1 MLARVS
7 SSDRS
12 CDGRR
17 RIVTATV
24 FDWSIIWQY
33 RGELLGG
40 MATALEV
47 AAVGLL
53 ISIVVGLALAVG
65 RMSRRPVSSLATLWI
80 NVFRGV
86 PALVS
91 VLWVYFGWSLLLG
104 INLSVFEAGVVAL
117 VLLYGAFLAEI
128 FRSALEAIPRG
139 QREAGMAVGLHRARV
154 FVHVVLPQATKI
166 AIPNVGSMFIGMVKT
181 TSVFSVIG
189 LLEVIHVTENIEATT
204 FQPFVLY
211 TAAAAIYVTIAFLL
225 DFAFRLFE
233 RSLSKPATGGIAGWV
248 MARKRQRI
256 ALIAAR
262 GTAVSGAA
270 SVSGQGSAL

>member
-1 MLARVS
+1 M
-7 SSDRS
+7 
-12 CDGRR
+12 
-17 RIVTATV
+17 TATV

-40 MATALEV
+40 IATALEV
-47 AAVGLL
+47 SVVGLL
-53 ISIVVGLALAVG
+53 ISVVVGLLLAVG
-65 RMSRRPVSSLATLWI
+65 RMSRQPFSSLAALWI

-91 VLWVYFGWSLLLG
+91 VLWVDFGWSLLLG
-104 INLSVFEAGVVAL
+104 INLSVFAAGVVAL
-117 VLLYGAFLAEI
+117 ALLYSAFLAEI

-139 QREAGMAVGLHRARV
+139 QREAGTAVGLHRARV

-211 TAAAAIYVTIAFLL
+211 TAAAAIYVAVAFLL

-233 RSLSKPATGGIAGWV
+233 RSLSKPATGGIAGFLT
-248 MARKRQRI
+248 ARKRRRI

-262 GTAVSGAA
+262 AVPVSGSA
-270 SVSGQGSAL
+270 SADGQATVV